1 MCGTVRYGRVSPYLS
16 RFANLRFVLQP
27 RHRTPH
33 HVADWTTAM
42 GRFFVGDKQPLTR
55 PAAGQESKK
64 KSKKESQE
72 KKEGSKQGNIAPVGK
87 NVVTLSVPCLPVTP
101 AVLGHQKRKTTLN
114 EWIDQV
120 TTLKQNYLA
129 IQKERKTKEQHV
141 PPRCWWCDD
150 TKRCLGS
157 DQLFPPDGKF
167 TKSPQ
172 ILALLGIPVLV
183 FVLRLWSWKAQNPNP
198 I

>member
-1 MCGTVRYGRVSPYLS
+1 MSPIGRPRWDDSSSVTSSLSPD
-16 RFANLRFVLQP
+16 P
-27 RHRTPH
+27 P
-33 HVADWTTAM
+33 
-42 GRFFVGDKQPLTR
+42 
-55 PAAGQESKK
+55 PAKKAKK
-64 KSKKESQE
+64 KRKKESQE

-183 FVLRLWSWKAQNPNP
+183 FVLRL
-198 I
+198 